1 MWYHINKRKDKTDNI
16 IISIEVEKAFD
27 KIQHPFTIKTPTR
40 VGIGKIHLNIIKAIY
55 DKPAGINTQHKTKYS
70 TVKSFLLNSGIR
82 QGCPLTVSNQYS
94 IGSLSHTNQTRKR
107 KGI

>member
-1 MWYHINKRKDKTDNI
+1 MI
-16 IISIEVEKAFD
+16 KAFL
-27 KIQHPFTIKTPTR
+27 Q
-40 VGIGKIHLNIIKAIY
+40 VGTDGTYLNIIKAIY